1 MESLRKLLRI
11 IKMYLS
17 TETIFE
23 GLDLPNKNGRIYT
36 REALEKA
43 IAEWE
48 GKEMLGTIGMPPND
62 RPVDINMV
70 SHIITNLHIDG
81 DKVTGTI
88 KVLDTPLGIELQKLI
103 DSKTV
108 EVAYRSAGMG
118 NIIEQEDGTCIVEDY
133 HITSVNVVNKEKAA

>member
-1 MESLRKLLRI
+1 
-11 IKMYLS
+11 MYLS

-108 EVAYRSAGMG
+108 EVAYRSAGRG
-118 NIIEQEDGTCIVEDY
+118 DLLKQEDDTYIIDNYC
-133 HITSVNVVNKEKAA
+133 ITSINAVDKEKAA